1 MSNNLFL
8 RGVLLLGFALLMF
21 KLIVTGQIQQLIAPK
36 MFPFIYFAM
45 SVLFILGIIQ
55 IWRSDHKE
63 NAVYCECG
71 HHEKKH
77 PFQSL
82 IVSVLFIVPVIT
94 GLMFSSQVLD
104 SSVAAKRGVQIG
116 RQPENNVSSDDGTQ
130 YLTELSQNE
139 TEKNPIEKSMN
150 KKQLTEAL
158 TSTKKVV
165 FTNENYLAILEI
177 IHNNVKRFTGKE
189 IELVGFVYRE
199 PDFVKEKA
207 VIARFVVTCCVADA
221 SVYGMLASGEQLKQL
236 NNDEWVKVTG
246 IIDKTNYKGNILP
259 CIKIKT
265 VKKVKQPNE
274 PYIHDTAL

>member
-1 MSNNLFL
+1 VSDNLFL
-8 RGVLLLGFALLMF
+8 RGVLLVGFALLMF

-45 SVLFILGIIQ
+45 STLFILGVIQ
-55 IWRSDHKE
+55 IWRSDGKE
-63 NAVYCECG
+63 NAVCCG
-71 HHEKKH
+71 CDHHERKH

-82 IVSVLFIVPVIT
+82 IVCVLFIVPVIT
-94 GLMFSSQVLD
+94 GLMFSGQVLD
-104 SSVAAKRGVQIG
+104 SSVAAKRGVQMG
-116 RQPENNVSSDDGTQ
+116 RQTENNGSSDD
-130 YLTELSQNE
+130 E
-139 TEKNPIEKSMN
+139 TKYSIEMYGNGIEEKPMN
-150 KKQLTEAL
+150 KKQLKEAL
-158 TSTKKVV
+158 ISTKKVV

-177 IHNNVKRFTGKE
+177 IHNNVKQFIGKE
-189 IELVGFVYRE
+189 IELEGFIYRE

-236 NNDEWVKVTG
+236 NHDEWVKVTG

-265 VKKVKQPNE
+265 VKKVKQPND
-274 PYIHDTAL
+274 PYIHDTSLQQ